1 MLTKVLPALIA
12 EDELF
17 GVGREAEA
25 RIFRLSTD
33 GFDRKNGET
42 GFLLSLLNELL
53 RQAAALGITA
63 VQSVRN
69 DLGVLDA
76 FTCLKSFV
84 DLLPH
89 NVPHFILVDEVQNFF
104 LLIKSDGTLDGL
116 SIDQMR
122 RCMLVNCRFTFC
134 IPLFSHLSALQD
146 LQVAGR
152 QQPHSLHVGGDW
164 QQHGDVLGQSGAR
177 PGERVL
183 DSQPSALGAPAN
195 SREGQRA

>member
-17 GVGREAEA
+17 GVGREAGA

-89 NVPHFILVDEVQNFF
+89 YVPHFIMVDEVQNFF
-104 LLIKSDGTLDGL
+104 LLTKPDGSLDGQ

-122 RCMLVNCRFTFC
+122 RRVRVKLRFAF
-134 IPLFSHLSALQD
+134 
-146 LQVAGR
+146 
-152 QQPHSLHVGGDW
+152 
-164 QQHGDVLGQSGAR
+164 
-177 PGERVL
+177 
-183 DSQPSALGAPAN
+183 
-195 SREGQRA
+195 